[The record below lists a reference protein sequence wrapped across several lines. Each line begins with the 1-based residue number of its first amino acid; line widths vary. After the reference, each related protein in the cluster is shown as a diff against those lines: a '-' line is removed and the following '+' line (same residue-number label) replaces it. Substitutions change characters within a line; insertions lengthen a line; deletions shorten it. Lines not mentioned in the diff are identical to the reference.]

1 MMSKRNFNEYL
12 ISLILLSLTITA
24 CRSDKSRVL
33 QTEDTDEAIVNE
45 TIEKIKQIKKVFYL
59 SPSPAEMLGVINVTE
74 LEFNEKLPNP
84 VENADKYFDSRSQAL
99 NLGVYITDL
108 AYCALF
114 ERHEETVDYLKVSQ
128 IMADKIHVSGAID
141 QDLIVRAKSNIE
153 HLDTLFNISNEAFVN
168 LLIYC
173 EKNQRSSTMV
183 LLSTGAFIESLYLA
197 VNLAGEF
204 ESGTRLVQHL
214 ADQKFVIDN
223 LMAYVESN
231 SADPN
236 IASTWTDL
244 QALKSIFDQLE
255 KTESLTTLKKDE
267 SNHMVFEGGVN
278 IELSEKDYYNIKK
291 TTNELRNKIISNE
304 NE

>member
-1 MMSKRNFNEYL
+1 FNEYL

-33 QTEDTDEAIVNE
+33 QTEDSDEAIVNE
-45 TIEKIKQIKKVFYL
+45 TIKKIKQIKKVFYL
-59 SPSPAEMLGVINVTE
+59 SPSPAEMLGVIDVAE
-74 LEFNEKLPNP
+74 LEFNEMLPNP

-99 NLGVYITDL
+99 NLGIYITDL

-128 IMADKIHVSGAID
+128 IMTDKMHVSGAID
-141 QDLIVRAKSNIE
+141 REMIDRAESNIE
-153 HLDTLFNISNEAFVN
+153 HLDSLFNISNEAFVN
-168 LLIYC
+168 LLTYC
-173 EKNQRSSTMV
+173 EKNQRSNTMV
-183 LLSTGAFIESLYLA
+183 LLSAGAFIESLYLA
-197 VNLAGEF
+197 VNLAGEYK
-204 ESGTRLVQHL
+204 SGNHLFQHL

-223 LMAYVESN
+223 LMEYAESN

-236 IASTWTDL
+236 VARTWKDL
-244 QALKSIFDQLE
+244 QPLKSIFNQLE

-267 SNHMVFEGGVN
+267 SNHLVFGGGIN
-278 IELSEKDYYNIKK
+278 IEMSEKDYYNIKK